1 MRYKMVSEYGNA
13 VHFADNEREKEHFE
27 RLGYREEKQ
36 KTAKSNNT
44 SVKRGKNN
52 VKVEN

>member
-1 MRYKMVSEYGNA
+1 MRYRMVSEHGNIIYI
-13 VHFADNEREKEHFE
+13 VNTEREKEHFE